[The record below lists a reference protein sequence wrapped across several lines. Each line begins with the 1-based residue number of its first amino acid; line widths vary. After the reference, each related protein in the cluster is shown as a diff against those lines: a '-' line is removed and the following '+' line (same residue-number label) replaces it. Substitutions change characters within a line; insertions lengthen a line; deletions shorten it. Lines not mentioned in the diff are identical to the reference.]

1 MIFAVG
7 VDPLCAIVIL
17 ETTEYLVIDDTEPL
31 ASGLTMIRKLPLI
44 DCRNLAFSP
53 HLAQDR
59 MQRAQQL
66 LGVNVVQRF
75 LCFALYLLG
84 VNRGAIGQ
92 AVEIPAETAKSIIKA
107 ITKDGLRA
115 LEDRRHSMSPF
126 LPQSRPQPAPITL
139 QRAEEHI
146 VVDFGVEGRRLEIPR
161 QNVLQIRVILLS
173 MLNSSLLSN
182 HQVAE
187 VIGLTP
193 AHTAT
198 LARRLE
204 HEDIFALIDKRQG
217 QKSDYRVTPAVKAE
231 LVQQFVVD
239 AIAHGRVSSEAIS
252 AELKDRC
259 QMTVPARTVRHH
271 LASLGLP
278 AIRNS
283 LPQLLAAV
291 KKTSET

>member
-1 MIFAVG
+1 M
-7 VDPLCAIVIL
+7 
-17 ETTEYLVIDDTEPL
+17 T
-31 ASGLTMIRKLPLI
+31 RKLLLI
-44 DCRNLAFSP
+44 DCQNLAFSP

-84 VNRGAIGQ
+84 VNRRAIGQ
-92 AVEIPAETAKSIIKA
+92 ALDIPAETAKSIIKA
-107 ITKDGLRA
+107 MTNDGLCA
-115 LEDRRHSMSPF
+115 LEDRRRGLSTF
-126 LPQSRPQPAPITL
+126 LPQSWPQPAPITL
-139 QRAEEHI
+139 QEADERI
-146 VVDFGVEGRRLEIPR
+146 VVDFGIEGRRLEIPR
-161 QNVLQIRVILLS
+161 QNALQIRTILLS
-173 MLNSSLLSN
+173 MLNSGLLSN

-198 LARRLE
+198 LAHRLE
-204 HEDIFALIDKRQG
+204 HEDISSLIDKRQG
-217 QKSDYRVTPAVKAE
+217 QKSDYRVTPEVKAE

-239 AIAHGRVSSEAIS
+239 AIAHRKVSGEAIS

-271 LASLGLP
+271 LARIGLP
-278 AIRNS
+278 TIKNT

-291 KKTSET
+291 KKSSET